1 MEIILEIL
9 AEIFIQILF
18 ELGSHSLIEPFRKK
32 PNAVWSLIGYLI
44 FGAVAGGVSCIFF
57 KELLVKDTPFQV
69 LNLFV
74 TPVVSGYIMAILG
87 KFREK
92 KGVELIRMDKFAYG
106 FAFAFAMA
114 LVRFF
119 ALR

>member
-18 ELGSHSLIEPFRKK
+18 ELGSHSLIEPFRKR
-32 PNAVWSLIGYLI
+32 PSAVWSFIGYLI
-44 FGAVAGGVSCIFF
+44 FGALAGSVSCLFF
-57 KELLVKDTPFQV
+57 KELLVKDTTFQIV
-69 LNLFV
+69 NLFV
-74 TPVVSGYIMAILG
+74 TPVVSGYVMATLG
-87 KFREK
+87 KLREK

-119 ALR
+119 VLR